1 MNIGNLSLGDRPVM
15 LAPMEDVTDAPFRS
29 LCRRMGAAM
38 VYSEFV
44 SSDALIRMVNKS
56 LAKLEIM
63 HEERPVAIQIYGKD
77 PGAMAEAAQIVV
89 EQAHPDVLDMNF
101 GCPVKKVAGKGAGAG
116 LLRNIPLMLE
126 IARRVVDAVDIPV
139 TAKTRLGWDHNNI
152 IITDLAESLQ
162 DTGIRALTIHGR
174 TRSQVYNGEADW
186 EPIRQVRSNPRMHI
200 PIIGNGDI
208 NSAARAKEA
217 FERYGVDGIMVG
229 RASFGRPWIFREIR
243 HLLDTGEEM
252 APPSVAERVALAKR
266 QMQLSLD
273 LKGPVTGVYEMRR
286 HLSCYF
292 KGLSDFKETRIRL
305 VTEKDPAEVFRLLD
319 YVAERW
325 GDTPLP
331 DAEGVYGV

>member
-1 MNIGNLSLGDRPVM
+1 
-15 LAPMEDVTDAPFRS
+15 
-29 LCRRMGAAM
+29 
-38 VYSEFV
+38 
-44 SSDALIRMVNKS
+44 
-56 LAKLEIM
+56 
-63 HEERPVAIQIYGKD
+63 
-77 PGAMAEAAQIVV
+77 
-89 EQAHPDVLDMNF
+89 
-101 GCPVKKVAGKGAGAG
+101 
-116 LLRNIPLMLE
+116 
-126 IARRVVDAVDIPV
+126 
-139 TAKTRLGWDHNNI
+139 
-152 IITDLAESLQ
+152 
-162 DTGIRALTIHGR
+162 
-174 TRSQVYNGEADW
+174 
-186 EPIRQVRSNPRMHI
+186 MHI

-292 KGLSDFKETRIRL
+292 KGLPDFKETRIRL
-305 VTEKDPAEVFRLLD
+305 VTEKDPAEVFQLLD